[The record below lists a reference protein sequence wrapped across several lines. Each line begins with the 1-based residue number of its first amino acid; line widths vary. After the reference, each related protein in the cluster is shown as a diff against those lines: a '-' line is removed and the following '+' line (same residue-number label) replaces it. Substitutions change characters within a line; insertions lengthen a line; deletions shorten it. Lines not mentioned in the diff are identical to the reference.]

1 MSNSQNLI
9 AELEHELISTRKLLE
24 LVPAELIDF
33 KPNPKAMTLGQL
45 ANHVAVIPVRY
56 LTFAGEGFTD
66 LAELTHHYE
75 PKTKAEFLNNFTAGS
90 EKAKLLLKNID
101 HKWQGKSWS
110 LTKNG
115 SPVLTLPIEL
125 FVRLL
130 VFNHFYHH
138 RGQLSAYLRALNVP
152 LPSIYGPSADE
163 NPFA

>member
-1 MSNSQNLI
+1 MLNSQNLI
-9 AELEHELISTRKLLE
+9 AELEHELISTGKLLE

-33 KPNPKAMTLGQL
+33 KPNPKAMALGQL
-45 ANHVAVIPVRY
+45 ANHVAVIPFRY
-56 LTFAGEGFTD
+56 LSFAEKGFTD
-66 LAELTHHYE
+66 LEELIHHHE
-75 PKTKAEFLNNFTAGS
+75 PKTKAEFLNNFKAGS

-101 HKWQGKSWS
+101 HEWQGKSWS

-115 SPVLTLPIEL
+115 SPVFTLPIEL
-125 FVRLL
+125 FIRLL